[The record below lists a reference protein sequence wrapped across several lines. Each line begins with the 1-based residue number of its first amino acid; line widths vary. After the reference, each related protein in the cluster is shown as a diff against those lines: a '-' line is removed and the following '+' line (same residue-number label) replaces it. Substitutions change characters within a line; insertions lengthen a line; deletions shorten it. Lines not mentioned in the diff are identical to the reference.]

1 MVRTKI
7 KLLNDGL
14 PFHLMHSMVQ
24 SMCERS
30 KYVEMHKVFAF
41 KIDMTHQRSTQK
53 QCILKF
59 AKTYDA
65 SETFPKEH
73 LF

>member
-7 KLLNDGL
+7 KLLNVGL

-24 SMCERS
+24 SMC
-30 KYVEMHKVFAF
+30 KVRRDAQSFCVQS
-41 KIDMTHQRSTQK
+41 DMTHQRSTQK
-53 QCILKF
+53 KCILKF

-65 SETFPKEH
+65 SENFPKQH